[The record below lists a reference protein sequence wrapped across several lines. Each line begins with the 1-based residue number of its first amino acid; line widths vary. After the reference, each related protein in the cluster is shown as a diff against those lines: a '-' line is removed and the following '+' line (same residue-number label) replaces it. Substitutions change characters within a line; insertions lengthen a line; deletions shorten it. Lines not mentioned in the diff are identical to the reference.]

1 MENPMEYGKV
11 KSVDYVRLPL
21 EGTLNTRDL
30 GGYPTKDNKVTKFHV
45 FIRSD
50 RLTDITD
57 KDSKF
62 LKNYGI
68 TDIIDL
74 RGNTAI
80 QFTFVSDDN
89 INKKYFKF
97 HYIPLSTLEYEQY
110 ANAEKDKE
118 NFNHGVGYTYVLE
131 NKSRIKEVFDILAES
146 DGGVL
151 FHCTEGK
158 DRTGII
164 SALILGLC
172 NAYIKDIIANYE
184 VTNTYLSDTDIVEKY
199 SENLKKSSPEFIITF
214 IENLLEKYDSFE
226 DYILSCNV
234 SKENIEKI
242 RKKFCK

>member
-1 MENPMEYGKV
+1 M
-11 KSVDYVRLPL
+11 DYVRLPL
-21 EGTLNTRDL
+21 EGTKNTRDL

-50 RLTDITD
+50 RLTNITD
-57 KDSKF
+57 KDNEF

-74 RGNTAI
+74 RGNTTI
-80 QFTFVSDDN
+80 QSTFVSDDN
-89 INKKYFKF
+89 INREYFKF
-97 HYIPLSTLEYEQY
+97 HYIPLSTSEYEQY

-131 NKSRIKEVFDILAES
+131 NKSRIKEIFDILAQS
-146 DGGVL
+146 KGGVL
-151 FHCTEGK
+151 YHCTAGK

-184 VTNTYLSDTDIVEKY
+184 VTNTYLADTDIIEKY
-199 SENLKKSSPEFIITF
+199 SENLKKSSPKFIITF
-214 IENLLEKYDSFE
+214 IENLLKKYDSFE

-234 SKENIEKI
+234 SKENIERI
-242 RKKFCK
+242 KKKLCG

>member
-1 MENPMEYGKV
+1 MEYEKV
-11 KSVDYVRLPL
+11 KSMDYVRLPL
-21 EGTLNTRDL
+21 EGTKNTRDL

-50 RLTDITD
+50 RLTDIAD
-57 KDSKF
+57 KDNEF

-80 QFTFVSDDN
+80 QSTFVSDDN
-89 INKKYFKF
+89 INREYFEFQLHSLIYLWNMSNMQMPKR
-97 HYIPLSTLEYEQY
+97 
-110 ANAEKDKE
+110 DKE

-151 FHCTEGK
+151 FHCTAGK

-184 VTNTYLSDTDIVEKY
+184 VTNTYLADSDIVEKY
-199 SENLKKSSPEFIITF
+199 SENLKKVFS
-214 IENLLEKYDSFE
+214 
-226 DYILSCNV
+226 
-234 SKENIEKI
+234 
-242 RKKFCK
+242 